1 MITMNEHH
9 LPVHGIQGSHNSVT
23 LLQNFRTFFQ
33 GFTVEDARALLSAHG
48 LYAFEVDYLR
58 TIRPDHEE
66 THQ

>member
-1 MITMNEHH
+1 
-9 LPVHGIQGSHNSVT
+9 
-23 LLQNFRTFFQ
+23 
-33 GFTVEDARALLSAHG
+33 VEDARALLSAHG